1 MEEKEEVKVSGY
13 LNLFAD
19 FFHNFTDGLA
29 IGASFLAGKN
39 VGIVTTVTILFHEI
53 PHEIGDYAILIQSGD
68 LNGNGIEN
76 ISIEITVPLLG
87 YDDIKANCPIIRAD
101 GLGQPAAI
109 SPLLFS

>member
-1 MEEKEEVKVSGY
+1 MRVSGY

-39 VGIVTTVTILFHEI
+39 IGLVTTVTILFHEI

-68 LNGNGIEN
+68 LNFDRNYIGDNKHA
-76 ISIEITVPLLG
+76 P
-87 YDDIKANCPIIRAD
+87 
-101 GLGQPAAI
+101 
-109 SPLLFS
+109 